1 MLFYRKD
8 DATNFAPFDVDEAAT
23 PESARQALRDNQPA
37 RALAFALALGHAP
50 TLAEVVAGIS
60 LASVDVCVRGLPPH
74 HLPRLLRHLSACLA
88 TDENFEFYA
97 IWLRSLL
104 RSAPEEVLRDEAPA
118 LREATRSLLLHKRAL
133 SSLVDDNENAL
144 AFLLSE

>member
-1 MLFYRKD
+1 MHARGSLFYRKD

-60 LASVDVCVRGLPPH
+60 LGECR
-74 HLPRLLRHLSACLA
+74 RQ
-88 TDENFEFYA
+88 
-97 IWLRSLL
+97 W
-104 RSAPEEVLRDEAPA
+104 
-118 LREATRSLLLHKRAL
+118 
-133 SSLVDDNENAL
+133 
-144 AFLLSE
+144 

>member
-1 MLFYRKD
+1 MQ
-8 DATNFAPFDVDEAAT
+8 AA
-23 PESARQALRDNQPA
+23 Q
-37 RALAFALALGHAP
+37 LALVKVGWGSASPVHLTHAP

-60 LASVDVCVRGLPPH
+60 LASVDVCVRGLPPNK
-74 HLPRLLRHLSACLA
+74 LPRLLRHLSSCLA
-88 TDENFEFYA
+88 NDENFEFYA

-118 LREATRSLLLHKRAL
+118 LRDATRSLLLHKRAL

-144 AFLLSE
+144 AFLLSETD